1 MVTLKDIEDAYT
13 LRVRPEVRRT
23 PLYTSDS
30 VSAAAHCSELHMK
43 MENLQ
48 GTGSF
53 KLRGATNRIG
63 LLTDAERASGVITAS
78 AGNHAQGVALAA
90 RQAGVPATVY
100 MPKAASLAKIQAT
113 EGYGAEVILEGANFD
128 EAVAAAKA
136 RSVQT
141 GQVFISAYDDDSIIA
156 GQGSVGLEIL
166 EDLPDLDTVVVPIG
180 GGGLFSGIAIAIKAL
195 RPSCR
200 VIGVQAAGADGAAQS
215 FKAGQL
221 LPRQA
226 PCDTIA
232 DGIAIKGPS
241 ERTFH
246 YIKTLA
252 DDVVT
257 VDDATIADAI
267 LLLLTRMKVLVEPSG
282 AAGLAAL
289 MAHPGLGQG
298 KTAVVLCG
306 GNIDIKLLSD
316 LIERGMVRLG
326 RYVHLFTTCPDRPGG
341 LAALLDTVASAG
353 GNIMEVTHNRIS
365 PSVPYGRTGVEL
377 LIEVRGASHAEAL
390 KAHLEQRGYVAHPP
404 E

>member
-1 MVTLKDIEDAYT
+1 MVSVDHLLEAYES
-13 LRVRPEVRRT
+13 RVKPNVRRT

-30 VSAAAHCSELHMK
+30 VSLAAHCPELHLK

-48 GTGSF
+48 STGSF
-53 KLRGATNRIG
+53 KIRGATNRIG
-63 LLTDAERASGVITAS
+63 LLTPEERMRGVITAS

-90 RQAGVPATVY
+90 RFAGVPATVF

-113 EGYGAEVILEGANFD
+113 QGYGADVILEGASFD
-128 EAVAAAKA
+128 EAVSAAKA
-136 RSVQT
+136 RAAET
-141 GQVFISAYDDDSIIA
+141 GQVFISAYDDDAIIA
-156 GQGSVGLEIL
+156 GQGSVGLELL
-166 EDLPDLDTVVVPIG
+166 EDVPDLDTVVVPIG
-180 GGGLFSGIAIAIKAL
+180 GGGLFSGIAIAIRAL
-195 RPSCR
+195 RPTCR
-200 VIGVQAAGADGAAQS
+200 IIGVQAAGADGAAQS
-215 FKAGQL
+215 FRAGKL
-221 LPRQA
+221 LPRTA
-226 PCDTIA
+226 PCETIA

-257 VDDATIADAI
+257 VSDAAIAEAI

-289 MAHPGLGQG
+289 MAHPNLSIG

-341 LAALLDTVASAG
+341 LAALMENIASLG
-353 GNIMEVTHNRIS
+353 GNIMEVTHNRLS
-365 PSVPYGRTGVEL
+365 PQVPYGRTGVEL
-377 LIEVRGASHAEAL
+377 LIEVQNPEHAAL
-390 KAHLEQRGYVAHPP
+390 LERTLIERGYPVS
-404 E
+404 EMQ